1 MIYKGKEGD
10 HADKP
15 KLSEIPRPEWADTFI
30 FSPKYFKKY
39 GKNFQIDMPIAI
51 SAALKGVSFSWG
63 QSNPQPKD
71 QRPTTHNPSNSTLKF
86 IVRQTL

>member
-51 SAALKGVSFSWG
+51 STALKGVSYAWG
-63 QSNPQPKD
+63 QSKPNQTANNP
-71 QRPTTHNPSNSTLKF
+71 
-86 IVRQTL
+86 

>member
-15 KLSEIPRPEWADTFI
+15 KLSEIPRPDWADTMI

-51 SAALKGVSFSWG
+51 STALKGVAYAWG
-63 QSNPQPKD
+63 QSNPAPN
-71 QRPTTHNPSNSTLKF
+71 TTKP
-86 IVRQTL
+86 